1 MKTLLSDV
9 EFWKGG
15 AQGGEVLGGSVEE
28 RVEALVKLL
37 DEVENG
43 DKKGGFAV
51 CGIYCS
57 WMN

>member
-15 AQGGEVLGGSVEE
+15 AQGGEVIAGSVEE
-28 RVEALVKLL
+28 RVEVIAKLL

-43 DKKGGFAV
+43 DKAGSVVSASLENV
-51 CGIYCS
+51 
-57 WMN
+57 